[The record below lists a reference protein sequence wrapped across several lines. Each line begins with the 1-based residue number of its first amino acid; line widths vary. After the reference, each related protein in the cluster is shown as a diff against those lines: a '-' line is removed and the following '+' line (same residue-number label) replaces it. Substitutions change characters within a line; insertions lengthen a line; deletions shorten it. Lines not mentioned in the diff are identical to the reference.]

1 MGFEVGTQPGT
12 VVLVVGDGELAG
24 ALADAVGRA
33 GGTARRLRAPTDG
46 ELADAVHAGPVRVAV
61 VSHDDIIALRYAL
74 VAAHARPGV
83 RLLVTIFDRTVA
95 TQIHRA
101 VPNSH
106 VVSLADAVIPSLAA
120 ACLSPELLAV
130 QGDEALA
137 RAAGTDGTPRVV
149 PLPAVPRT
157 RRGWASLRSQLH
169 PADAGS
175 KLLVL
180 GIVGILA
187 LLVIDA
193 VILVVSFG
201 ERPLDALYSAVKT
214 ATAVGPSRHAEDGPS
229 WYEAFATATM
239 LLAVVLLGVSSAGLV
254 NRLLSRRLTTIV
266 GRRALP
272 RSGHVIVVGL
282 GQVGFRMCLEM
293 RRLGVPP
300 VAVEQDPDAPQ
311 VHLAKAAGIPVV
323 IGSGVDRGLLEG
335 LRLTRAHAV
344 AAVTSDDLVNI
355 AVSVAA
361 LAIGPHVRIV
371 LRAGDDDAVTE
382 TRALFPIGEVRDVN
396 RIGAETFA
404 AIVLG
409 APEAVVFDDDGR
421 LHLRTASEGIQR
433 LAP

>member
-1 MGFEVGTQPGT
+1 M
-12 VVLVVGDGELAG
+12 VLVVGDGEIAG

-33 GGTARRLRAPTDG
+33 GATAVRLRQPSDR

-61 VSHDDIIALRYAL
+61 VSHDDIVALRYAL

-95 TQIHRA
+95 SQIHRA

-106 VVSLADAVIPSLAA
+106 VVSLADAAVPSLAA
-120 ACLSPELLAV
+120 ACLSPDLLV
-130 QGDEALA
+130 IRDREALG
-137 RAAGTDGTPRVV
+137 RGAADD
-149 PLPAVPRT
+149 LPRT
-157 RRGWASLRSQLH
+157 IALAPGSRRRQAWGSARSQLH
-169 PADAGS
+169 PFDGGS
-175 KLLVL
+175 RLLVL
-180 GIVGILA
+180 GVAGLLA
-187 LLVIDA
+187 LLAIDA
-193 VILVVSFG
+193 AILVASFG

-214 ATAVGPSRHAEDGPS
+214 AAAVGPSRHAEHGPA
-229 WYEAFATATM
+229 WYEAFTTATM
-239 LLAVVLLGVSSAGLV
+239 LLAVVLLAVSSAGLV

-282 GQVGFRMCLEM
+282 GQVGFRLCLEM

-300 VAVEQDPDAPQ
+300 VAVEQDGDAPQ

-323 IGSGVDRGLLEG
+323 IGSGVDRGLLES
-335 LRLTRAHAV
+335 LRLTHAHAV

-355 AVSVAA
+355 AVAVAA
-361 LAIGPHVRIV
+361 LAIGPDARIV

-409 APEAVVFDDDGR
+409 APEAVVFVDDGR
-421 LHLRTASEGIQR
+421 LYLQTAEHGIR
-433 LAP
+433 ALDPGS

>member
-1 MGFEVGTQPGT
+1 MGFEVGTQPGA

-33 GGTARRLRAPTDG
+33 GGTARRLRTPTDG
-46 ELADAVHAGPVRVAV
+46 ELADAVQAGPVRVAV
-61 VSHDDIIALRYAL
+61 VSHDDIVALRYAL
-74 VAAHARPGV
+74 VTAHARPGV

-95 TQIHRA
+95 RQIHRA

-106 VVSLADAVIPSLAA
+106 VVSLADAAIPSLAA

-137 RAAGTDGTPRVV
+137 RSAGDGAPRVI
-149 PLPAVPRT
+149 PLSAVTRT
-157 RRGWASLRSQLH
+157 RRSWASVRSQLH

-180 GIVGILA
+180 GIAGILA

-201 ERPLDALYSAVKT
+201 ETPLDAFYSAVKT
-214 ATAVGPSRHAEDGPS
+214 ATAVGPSPHAEDGPS

-300 VAVEQDPDAPQ
+300 VAIEQDPDAPQ

-421 LHLRTASEGIQR
+421 LHLRTASGGIR
-433 LAP
+433 ALRP

>member
-1 MGFEVGTQPGT
+1 MGFEVGTQPGA

-33 GGTARRLRAPTDG
+33 GGTARRLRTPTDG

-61 VSHDDIIALRYAL
+61 VSHDDIVALRYAL

-106 VVSLADAVIPSLAA
+106 VVSLADAAIPSLAA
-120 ACLSPELLAV
+120 ACLSPQLLAV

-137 RAAGTDGTPRVV
+137 RSAGDGAPRVI
-149 PLPAVPRT
+149 PLSAVTRT
-157 RRGWASLRSQLH
+157 RRSWASLRSQLH

-201 ERPLDALYSAVKT
+201 ESPLDAFYSAVKT

-300 VAVEQDPDAPQ
+300 VAIEQDPDAPQ

-409 APEAVVFDDDGR
+409 APDAVVFDDDGR
-421 LHLRTASEGIQR
+421 LHLRTASEGIR
-433 LAP
+433 ALEP

>member
-1 MGFEVGTQPGT
+1 MGFEVGTQPGA

-33 GGTARRLRAPTDG
+33 GGTARRLRTPTDG

-61 VSHDDIIALRYAL
+61 VSHDDIVALRYAL

-106 VVSLADAVIPSLAA
+106 VVSLADAAIPSLAA

-137 RAAGTDGTPRVV
+137 RSAGDGAPRVI
-149 PLPAVPRT
+149 PLSAVTRT
-157 RRGWASLRSQLH
+157 RRSWASLRSQLH

-201 ERPLDALYSAVKT
+201 ESPLDALYSAVKT

-300 VAVEQDPDAPQ
+300 VAIEQDPDAPQ

-409 APEAVVFDDDGR
+409 APDAVVFDDDGR
-421 LHLRTASEGIQR
+421 LHLRTASEGIR
-433 LAP
+433 ALES

>member
-1 MGFEVGTQPGT
+1 MGFEVGTQPGA

-33 GGTARRLRAPTDG
+33 GGTARRLRTPTDG

-61 VSHDDIIALRYAL
+61 VSHDDIVALRYAL
-74 VAAHARPGV
+74 VTAHARPGV

-95 TQIHRA
+95 RQIHRA

-106 VVSLADAVIPSLAA
+106 VVSLADAAIPSLAA

-137 RAAGTDGTPRVV
+137 RSAGDGAPRVI
-149 PLPAVPRT
+149 PLSAVTRT
-157 RRGWASLRSQLH
+157 RRSWASVRSQLH

-180 GIVGILA
+180 GIAGILA

-201 ERPLDALYSAVKT
+201 ETPLDAFYSAVKT
-214 ATAVGPSRHAEDGPS
+214 ATAVGPSPHAEDGPS

-300 VAVEQDPDAPQ
+300 VAIEQDPDAPQ

-421 LHLRTASEGIQR
+421 LHLRTASGGIR
-433 LAP
+433 ALRP

>member
-1 MGFEVGTQPGT
+1 
-12 VVLVVGDGELAG
+12 
-24 ALADAVGRA
+24 
-33 GGTARRLRAPTDG
+33 
-46 ELADAVHAGPVRVAV
+46 
-61 VSHDDIIALRYAL
+61 
-74 VAAHARPGV
+74 
-83 RLLVTIFDRTVA
+83 
-95 TQIHRA
+95 
-101 VPNSH
+101 
-106 VVSLADAVIPSLAA
+106 
-120 ACLSPELLAV
+120 
-130 QGDEALA
+130 
-137 RAAGTDGTPRVV
+137 
-149 PLPAVPRT
+149 
-157 RRGWASLRSQLH
+157 
-169 PADAGS
+169 
-175 KLLVL
+175 
-180 GIVGILA
+180 
-187 LLVIDA
+187 
-193 VILVVSFG
+193 
-201 ERPLDALYSAVKT
+201 VKT

-282 GQVGFRMCLEM
+282 GQVGFRLCLEM

-300 VAVEQDPDAPQ
+300 VAIEQDPDASQ

-335 LRLTRAHAV
+335 LQLTRAHAV

-409 APEAVVFDDDGR
+409 APEAMVFADDGR
-421 LHLRTASEGIQR
+421 LHLRTASEGIRR
-433 LAP
+433 LEP

>member
-61 VSHDDIIALRYAL
+61 VSHDDIVALRYAL

-106 VVSLADAVIPSLAA
+106 VVSLADAAIPSLAA

-137 RAAGTDGTPRVV
+137 RAAGADGTPRVI
-149 PLPAVPRT
+149 PLSAVPRT

-300 VAVEQDPDAPQ
+300 VAIEQDPDAPQ

-433 LAP
+433 LPR